1 MSAKHAM
8 IGAVLLAVSPLMAV
22 SVAGADDAEK
32 SVVEQNAPYYDE
44 AAYTEYVQAK
54 MKKLDQLY
62 LDFCASCNVDADK
75 AAKARKE
82 FLLNVRDLMQYM
94 NGRFDALDPKAGA
107 ALSGTET
114 LVSIHALTMLVDILT
129 ATQIDAM
136 TPNPHIN

>member
-1 MSAKHAM
+1 MRIKHAM
-8 IGAVLLAVSPLMAV
+8 VGAVLLAASPFLTV
-22 SVAGADDAEK
+22 SVAGAEGTDK
-32 SVVEQNAPYYDE
+32 SVIEENAPYYDE
-44 AAYTEYVQAK
+44 AAYTEYVQAQ

-82 FLLNVRDLMQYM
+82 FLVSVRDLMQYM

-129 ATQIDAM
+129 ATQIDEM